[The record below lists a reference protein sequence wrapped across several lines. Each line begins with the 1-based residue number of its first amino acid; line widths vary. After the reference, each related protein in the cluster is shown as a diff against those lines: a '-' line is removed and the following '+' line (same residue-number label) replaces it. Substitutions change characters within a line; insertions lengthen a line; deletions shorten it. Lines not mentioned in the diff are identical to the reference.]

1 MIRYRHEVQLLNP
14 TKKKWSLFKSIDRKI
29 VNLVKKHGLKTINTF
44 YKDDLFIKIV
54 IFDDISDAKNH
65 DLIFFKVG
73 NFLGK
78 HNIELKI
85 ISILEILP
93 IVKKIKYLIKLVDST
108 PEKWAKYLDSD
119 STIEKMGKDEKIIR
133 RNVIYNQNKSTLSV
147 EVEYPDERSRDN
159 LTNTIG
165 EYLNNIGLHQEILEA
180 VEFKDYSYDIIDL
193 PLYSVNKL
201 INQAEN
207 SLNKLSH
214 M

>member
-1 MIRYRHEVQLLNP
+1 MSRYRHEVQLLNP

-147 EVEYPDERSRDN
+147 EVEYPNERSRDN

-180 VEFKDYSYDIIDL
+180 VEFKDYSEDIIDL

-201 INQAEN
+201 IDQAEK

>member
-1 MIRYRHEVQLLNP
+1 MSRYRHEVQLLNP

-147 EVEYPDERSRDN
+147 EVEYPNERSRDN
-159 LTNTIG
+159 LTNIIG

-201 INQAEN
+201 IDQAEK

>member
-1 MIRYRHEVQLLNP
+1 MNRYRHEVQLLNP

-147 EVEYPDERSRDN
+147 EVEYPNERSRDN

-180 VEFKDYSYDIIDL
+180 VEFKDYSDDIIDL
-193 PLYSVNKL
+193 PLFSANKL
-201 INQAEN
+201 IDQVEQ
-207 SLNKLSH
+207 SLDKLSH

>member
-1 MIRYRHEVQLLNP
+1 MIRYRLEVQLLNP

-147 EVEYPDERSRDN
+147 EVEYPNERSRDN

-180 VEFKDYSYDIIDL
+180 VEFKDYAEDIIDL

-201 INQAEN
+201 IDQAEK

>member
-1 MIRYRHEVQLLNP
+1 M
-14 TKKKWSLFKSIDRKI
+14 
-29 VNLVKKHGLKTINTF
+29 
-44 YKDDLFIKIV
+44 
-54 IFDDISDAKNH
+54 
-65 DLIFFKVG
+65 G

-147 EVEYPDERSRDN
+147 EVEYPNERSRDN
-159 LTNTIG
+159 LTNKIG
-165 EYLNNIGLHQEILEA
+165 EYLNKIGLHQEILEA
-180 VEFKDYSYDIIDL
+180 TEYKIFSDDIIDL
-193 PLYSVNKL
+193 PLYSANKL
-201 INQAEN
+201 IDQAEK

>member
-1 MIRYRHEVQLLNP
+1 MIRYRLEVQLLNP

-29 VNLVKKHGLKTINTF
+29 VNLVKKHGLITIKTF
-44 YKDDLFIKIV
+44 YNDDLFIKIV

-93 IVKKIKYLIKLVDST
+93 TVKKIKYSIKLLDPT
-108 PEKWAKYLDSD
+108 PEKWTKYLDAD
-119 STIEKMGKDEKIIR
+119 STIEKMAKDDKISR
-133 RNVIYNQNKSTLSV
+133 KNVIYNQNKSTLSV
-147 EVEYPDERSRDN
+147 EVEYPNEKSREN
-159 LTNTIG
+159 LNHTIS

-180 VEFKDYSYDIIDL
+180 VEFKDYSDDIIDL
-193 PLYSVNKL
+193 PLFSANKL
-201 INQAEN
+201 IDQVEQ
-207 SLNKLSH
+207 SLDKLSH

>member
-29 VNLVKKHGLKTINTF
+29 VNLVKKHGLTTIKTF

-54 IFDDISDAKNH
+54 IFDDISDDKNH

-73 NFLGK
+73 NLLGK
-78 HNIELKI
+78 NNIDLKF

-93 IVKKIKYLIKLVDST
+93 TVKKIKYSIKLLDPT
-108 PEKWAKYLDSD
+108 PEKWAKYLDAD
-119 STIEKMGKDEKIIR
+119 FTIEKMAKDEKIIR
-133 RNVIYNQNKSTLSV
+133 TNVIYNQNKSTLSV
-147 EVEYPDERSRDN
+147 EVEYPNERSRDN

-165 EYLNNIGLHQEILEA
+165 EYLNNIGLHQEIIEA
-180 VEFKDYSYDIIDL
+180 IEFTDYSEDIIDL
-193 PLYSVNKL
+193 PLYNANKL
-201 INQAEN
+201 MDKAVQ
-207 SLNKLSH
+207 SLEKLSN

>member
-1 MIRYRHEVQLLNP
+1 MSRYRHEVQLLNP

-29 VNLVKKHGLKTINTF
+29 VNLVKKHGLKTINTL

-78 HNIELKI
+78 HNIELNI

-147 EVEYPDERSRDN
+147 EVEYPNERSRDN

-180 VEFKDYSYDIIDL
+180 VEFKDYSDDIIDL

-201 INQAEN
+201 IDQAEK

>member
-1 MIRYRHEVQLLNP
+1 MIRYRLEVQLLNP

-147 EVEYPDERSRDN
+147 EVEYPNERSRDN

-180 VEFKDYSYDIIDL
+180 VEFKDYSDDIIDL

-201 INQAEN
+201 IDQAEK

>member
-1 MIRYRHEVQLLNP
+1 MIRYRLEVQLLNP

-73 NFLGK
+73 TFLGK

-147 EVEYPDERSRDN
+147 EVEYPNERSRDN

-180 VEFKDYSYDIIDL
+180 VEFKDYSDDIIDL

-201 INQAEN
+201 IDQANE
-207 SLNKLSH
+207 SLNKLSQ

>member
-1 MIRYRHEVQLLNP
+1 MIRYRLEVQLLNP

-29 VNLVKKHGLKTINTF
+29 VNLVKKHGLKTIKTF

-54 IFDDISDAKNH
+54 IFDDISDDKNH

-73 NFLGK
+73 NLLGK
-78 HNIELKI
+78 NNIDL
-85 ISILEILP
+85 
-93 IVKKIKYLIKLVDST
+93 
-108 PEKWAKYLDSD
+108 
-119 STIEKMGKDEKIIR
+119 KIIR

-147 EVEYPDERSRDN
+147 EVEYPNERSRDN

-180 VEFKDYSYDIIDL
+180 VEFKDYSDDIIDL

-201 INQAEN
+201 IDQAEK

>member
-1 MIRYRHEVQLLNP
+1 MSRYRHEVQLLNP

-29 VNLVKKHGLKTINTF
+29 VNLVKKHGITTLKTF

-93 IVKKIKYLIKLVDST
+93 IIKKIKYLIKLVDST

-147 EVEYPDERSRDN
+147 EVEYPNERSRDN

-180 VEFKDYSYDIIDL
+180 VEFKDYSDDIIDL
-193 PLYSVNKL
+193 PLYSANKL
-201 INQAEN
+201 IDQAEK

>member
-1 MIRYRHEVQLLNP
+1 MKRYRTEIQLINP
-14 TKKKWSLFKSIDRKI
+14 SKKKWDLYKSIDGEI
-29 VNLVKKHGLKTINTF
+29 VNLVKKHGVTIIKTV
-44 YKDDLFIKIV
+44 YDEELFIKSTIY
-54 IFDDISDAKNH
+54 DDINEGENIN
-65 DLIFFKVG
+65 LTFKEG
-73 NFLGK
+73 IFLGS
-78 HNIELKI
+78 HNLEMNI
-85 ISILEILP
+85 INMIEILP
-93 IVKKIKYLIKLVDST
+93 NVKKIKYLIRLIDST
-108 PEKWAKYLDSD
+108 PEKWDKYLDTD

-147 EVEYPDERSRDN
+147 EVEYPNERSRDN

>member
-1 MIRYRHEVQLLNP
+1 M
-14 TKKKWSLFKSIDRKI
+14 
-29 VNLVKKHGLKTINTF
+29 
-44 YKDDLFIKIV
+44 
-54 IFDDISDAKNH
+54 
-65 DLIFFKVG
+65 
-73 NFLGK
+73 
-78 HNIELKI
+78 KI

-93 IVKKIKYLIKLVDST
+93 IVKKIKYLIKLVDPT
-108 PEKWAKYLDSD
+108 PEKWAKYLDAD

-147 EVEYPDERSRDN
+147 EVEYPNERSRDN

-165 EYLNNIGLHQEILEA
+165 EYLNNIGLHQVILEA
-180 VEFKDYSYDIIDL
+180 VEFKDYSDDIIDL

-201 INQAEN
+201 IDQAEK